1 MKSIYRKYI
10 KMGIS
15 VWAGCFIVFFLF
27 YLLVLAPQEKV
38 KARTESQFTE
48 TRRTAHAAKEAARE
62 ENKGKLKEQA
72 ANLDKRLQDFI
83 VEEADTANLTF
94 DIDRIS
100 NAIELDSSS
109 ITTMGSQGIVEIENC
124 EYLFAKQINVDFAS
138 SFNKFAAF
146 INALERNRPV
156 IFIDT
161 FAITRA
167 REDNSNHSVSMKLAV
182 LVGKDTKA
190 GGVDG

>member
-1 MKSIYRKYI
+1 MKSIYGKYI
-10 KMGIS
+10 KIGIS
-15 VWAGCFIVFFLF
+15 AWAGCFIV
-27 YLLVLAPQEKV
+27 LLLSYVVVLAPQEKL
-38 KARTESQFTE
+38 KARTESRFAE
-48 TRRTAHAAKEAARE
+48 TRLAARAAKEAARE
-62 ENKGKLKEQA
+62 ENKIQLHEQA
-72 ANLDKRLQDFI
+72 AILDKRLQGFI
-83 VEEADTANLTF
+83 IEEADTANLTF

-100 NAIELDSSS
+100 NAIKLDSSS

-124 EYLFAKQINVDFAS
+124 EYLFARQISVDFAS
-138 SFNKFAAF
+138 NFNQFAAF
-146 INALERNRPV
+146 LNALEMNRPV

-182 LVGKDTKA
+182 LVGKDAKA